1 MLPDIDGFG
10 VLDELR
16 RSGTMVP
23 VVFLTARDQV
33 ADRVAG
39 LTRGGDDYLVKPFAV
54 EELMARLRTVLR
66 RSAGPGFPR
75 SVLRVGDLTMDED
88 TREVRRGGTLIAL
101 TPTEYEVLRYL
112 MRKSPAVLTKAQILD
127 HVWEYGFGGRS
138 NVVELVVSRLRRK
151 LDEAGEAG
159 GPLIHTVRGFGYAL
173 RRTAPVIR
181 RLWRSWRRLR
191 LGTRL
196 ALGLGVLSLAV
207 FAVVGTALT
216 ASMREYLQARLVDQ
230 MKLVQVVQ
238 SKDAATHGTVER
250 QPYYGWYTA
259 VYDVTGGSADL
270 RRPADVPADS
280 GALTDLAETRARAGQ
295 DLTRSVRIDGRGP
308 YLLRACE
315 VRPGVV
321 LVSAAP
327 LGDVENTMDR
337 LIAVQVVAYG
347 LALLAL
353 VVLGRRMLR
362 RGLRPLSEMA
372 RTAHGIASHDLTR
385 SAAQL
390 PLRAAGRPGG
400 REVEELRTAFN
411 AMLEHIDASL
421 AVRAEAERRLRRF
434 VADASHGC
442 APRCHVRTGATPTS
456 SSTRPPTSPGNG
468 SGTWPGCG
476 PCGAEPGAS
485 RSPPMAYEGS
495 RPSSARETASIEV
508 VVVLPWVPATAS
520 GRRPSIRAARAS
532 ERWTTGTPSSAAR
545 ASSGLSARIAEE
557 TTTQLASSARCSAA
571 CPMCTVAPS
580 ARSASAV
587 AESFA
592 SLPATLAPRCA
603 RILAIPDIPAPPM
616 PMKCGRSMAVGRPG
630 AMLSPCACGSVRAV
644 CGGQPMRCGARGP
657 TSAGVCGGPGGRA
670 GCPRP

>member
-1 MLPDIDGFG
+1 M
-10 VLDELR
+10 
-16 RSGTMVP
+16 
-23 VVFLTARDQV
+23 
-33 ADRVAG
+33 
-39 LTRGGDDYLVKPFAV
+39 
-54 EELMARLRTVLR
+54 
-66 RSAGPGFPR
+66 
-75 SVLRVGDLTMDED
+75 
-88 TREVRRGGTLIAL
+88 
-101 TPTEYEVLRYL
+101 
-112 MRKSPAVLTKAQILD
+112 
-127 HVWEYGFGGRS
+127 
-138 NVVELVVSRLRRK
+138 
-151 LDEAGEAG
+151 
-159 GPLIHTVRGFGYAL
+159 
-173 RRTAPVIR
+173 IR

-385 SAAQL
+385 SAARNCRCAR
-390 PLRAAGRPGG
+390 PAGPAGARW
-400 REVEELRTAFN
+400 R
-411 AMLEHIDASL
+411 S
-421 AVRAEAERRLRRF
+421 
-434 VADASHGC
+434 C
-442 APRCHVRTGATPTS
+442 APR
-456 SSTRPPTSPGNG
+456 STRCWSTS
-468 SGTWPGCG
+468 T
-476 PCGAEPGAS
+476 
-485 RSPPMAYEGS
+485 
-495 RPSSARETASIEV
+495 
-508 VVVLPWVPATAS
+508 
-520 GRRPSIRAARAS
+520 
-532 ERWTTGTPSSAAR
+532 TPS
-545 ASSGLSARIAEE
+545 
-557 TTTQLASSARCSAA
+557 RC
-571 CPMCTVAPS
+571 
-580 ARSASAV
+580 
-587 AESFA
+587 
-592 SLPATLAPRCA
+592 APRRSGGCA
-603 RILAIPDIPAPPM
+603 GSSPTPRTSCAP
-616 PMKCGRSMAVGRPG
+616 R
-630 AMLSPCACGSVRAV
+630 
-644 CGGQPMRCGARGP
+644 
-657 TSAGVCGGPGGRA
+657 
-670 GCPRP
+670 